1 MGTKRYTAAI
11 RTLGTAG
18 EKYIRL
24 LDSLNSQTIRPEAI
38 TVYIA
43 AGYEIPQGTPGNER
57 YVHVKKG
64 MVAQRALDYQE
75 IDTEYILFL
84 DDDLYLS
91 PGAVE
96 EFFDALDSTGADVV
110 SPDVYHNSDRSS
122 AGKAMMLLSGR
133 MRPRRD
139 DGVWGYKVMRNGG
152 YSYNESP
159 SKKIYFSQTN
169 AGACFLCRKEDF
181 LKIHFEDE
189 GWVDE
194 VPYAM
199 GEDQTMYYKMYLN
212 GLKIIT
218 LYNDSVVHLDASSS
232 VSSDDKEKLRIYADF
247 RFKTI
252 FWHRFILTPEKRI
265 LMKIWDVCCIG
276 YVVAFTLMI
285 SILKV
290 RPDIFKL
297 KYNAIKNAMIY
308 IRGNEYKALP
318 KIN

>member
-1 MGTKRYTAAI
+1 M
-11 RTLGTAG
+11 
-18 EKYIRL
+18 
-24 LDSLNSQTIRPEAI
+24 
-38 TVYIA
+38 
-43 AGYEIPQGTPGNER
+43 
-57 YVHVKKG
+57 
-64 MVAQRALDYQE
+64 
-75 IDTEYILFL
+75 
-84 DDDLYLS
+84 
-91 PGAVE
+91 
-96 EFFDALDSTGADVV
+96 
-110 SPDVYHNSDRSS
+110 
-122 AGKAMMLLSGR
+122 
-133 MRPRRD
+133 
-139 DGVWGYKVMRNGG
+139 
-152 YSYNESP
+152 
-159 SKKIYFSQTN
+159 
-169 AGACFLCRKEDF
+169 
-181 LKIHFEDE
+181 
-189 GWVDE
+189 
-194 VPYAM
+194 
-199 GEDQTMYYKMYLN
+199 N